1 MKVFYFV
8 LLLFAGLVAASA
20 QPQTVRAVVS
30 AGETQGNVYAAVG
43 QPFYQQ
49 IAGNGY
55 EFAYSVAQAQLTRD
69 TVRDVVTYNEP
80 YAKHGFDL
88 PAQSQSHVDS
98 VYLVNGGP
106 YHYDL
111 IRTLYLIVCPQSV
124 ADDVNSSIAYPSVA
138 VSGFCWT
145 RQNLR
150 TPVSGA
156 MQYVSSLNTTV
167 PEAYGLLYAW
177 NTALNGTA
185 ADADGYV
192 RGICPDGWHLPTAEE
207 VGALVV
213 HPATALRSVEGW
225 AGAAVNDNSTGFT
238 AYPAGLYSAAA
249 QRFEGLG
256 TQTDWWT
263 MVGSALDGTATG
275 GTEGLSATSLQFS
288 YYCDTPLS
296 PYRNPDDALSVRCV
310 MKNDWPE
317 NN

>member
-1 MKVFYFV
+1 MKAFYLI

-30 AGETQGNVYAAVG
+30 AGETQGNVYASAG

-55 EFAYSVAQAQLTRD
+55 EFAYGMAQAQFVRD
-69 TVRDVVTYNEP
+69 TVRDVVTYNAP
-80 YAKHGFDL
+80 YPGHGFDL

-98 VYLVNGGP
+98 VCLVNGGP

-111 IRTLYLIVCPQSV
+111 VRTLYLIVCPQGV
-124 ADDVNSSIAYPSVA
+124 PDYVNSSIVYPSVA

-145 RQNLR
+145 SQNLR

-156 MQYVSSLNTTV
+156 MQYVSGLHTTV

-177 NTALNGTA
+177 NTVQNGTA

-207 VGALVV
+207 VGALVA
-213 HPATALRSVEGW
+213 HPSTALRSAEGW
-225 AGAAVNDNSTGFT
+225 ASTAVNDNSTGFT

-263 MVGSALDGTATG
+263 MAGSALDGTPTG
-275 GTEGLSATSLQFS
+275 GTDGLSATSLQLS

-296 PYRNPDDALSVRCV
+296 PHRNPADALSVRCV
-310 MKNDWPE
+310 MKNEWP
-317 NN
+317 ND